1 MKLQPCSTQLS
12 ILSKQLS
19 LCKLSG
25 GFFSLKLQVQ
35 LIPAIHEKRLHHR
48 AFQHRSCAVALF
60 KSLRNFLRD
69 IFAKHFLTKSQASN
83 LWFTTLLEIIT
94 CLTKIYTTNFI
105 LCKRLYLYSHADSDA
120 DTNTNMPI
128 PRFPNDHFPGFCQF
142 CTEKKELALEM
153 KNLFAL

>member
-48 AFQHRSCAVALF
+48 AFPHRFCAVALF
-60 KSLRNFLRD
+60 KSLKNFLRD

-94 CLTKIYTTNFI
+94 CLTKIYKLT
-105 LCKRLYLYSHADSDA
+105 LYCVKDYIYIHMPIRMP
-120 DTNTNMPI
+120 MPI
-128 PRFPNDHFPGFCQF
+128 PICPYQDFQMTTSLDFVSFVRKRRSQ
-142 CTEKKELALEM
+142 LQR
-153 KNLFAL
+153 